1 MMLIVAAGWCV
12 FREAG
17 DKTESFQTIGV
28 IFNAGLYSFLVFY
41 VGKSYFS
48 YRSTG
53 GLNPGPGQKTE
64 FQKKL
69 EVGSYQD
76 QINML
81 VDHNMKRGVKD
92 QMIEM
97 KDPSKRSKNKKPN
110 TTPMKSNSKGPKDS
124 GKKTK

>member
-1 MMLIVAAGWCV
+1 MMINLALAMWSYSLYLTLADGTLIVYIMMLIVAAGWCI

-76 QINML
+76 QVNML

-92 QMIEM
+92 KMV
-97 KDPSKRSKNKKPN
+97 
-110 TTPMKSNSKGPKDS
+110 
-124 GKKTK
+124 